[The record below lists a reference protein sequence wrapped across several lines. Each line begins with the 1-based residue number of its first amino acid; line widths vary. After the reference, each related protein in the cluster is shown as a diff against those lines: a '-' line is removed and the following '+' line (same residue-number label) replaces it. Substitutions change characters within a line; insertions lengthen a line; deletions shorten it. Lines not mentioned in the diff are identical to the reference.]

1 MRKGAESVNLKSF
14 RFYDRM
20 LPMQDHLSKGGIGN
34 LIALPLQ
41 GQALKEGNSAFVDEN
56 WNAYPDQWKILLT
69 QTSHTPNQLKTF
81 KFLALDANI
90 FVH

>member
-1 MRKGAESVNLKSF
+1 MRKYA
-14 RFYDRM
+14 
-20 LPMQDHLSKGGIGN
+20 I
-34 LIALPLQ
+34 
-41 GQALKEGNSAFVDEN
+41 LKEPIKCNGKEF
-56 WNAYPDQWKILLT
+56 IT